1 MKTFQLNQKQIHVL
15 QKIHT
20 ARKRLLL
27 GTLAISPLSLLGLTR
42 THTRDL
48 PDVFIAFH
56 VILYAAILSVLY
68 YLYIKKVKPIARD
81 IEGRSGIWVDLVIT
95 RKNEF
100 PTVGRYYFFFDSHEF
115 ISKEINALEYTWYQ
129 VGEVYHLPCSQHSRL
144 ILDHYDNYQL
154 L

>member
-1 MKTFQLNQKQIHVL
+1 M
-15 QKIHT
+15 
-20 ARKRLLL
+20 
-27 GTLAISPLSLLGLTR
+27 LGLTR
-42 THTRDL
+42 THTRDA

-100 PTVGRYYFFFDSHEF
+100 PTVGRYYFFLIVTNS
-115 ISKEINALEYTWYQ
+115 SVKK
-129 VGEVYHLPCSQHSRL
+129 SMRL
-144 ILDHYDNYQL
+144 NIPGIRLAKCITYL
-154 L
+154 VLSTPG